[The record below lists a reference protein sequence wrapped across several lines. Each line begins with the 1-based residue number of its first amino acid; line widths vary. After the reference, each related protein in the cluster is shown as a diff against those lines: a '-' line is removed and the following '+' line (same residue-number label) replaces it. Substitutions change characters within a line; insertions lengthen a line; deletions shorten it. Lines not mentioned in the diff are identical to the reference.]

1 MGEMT
6 NSRTYRCAG
15 RKKAYVSVERC
26 FNKGWRADKLETIV
40 WGELAA
46 YLGNRDLI
54 IAEP

>member
-1 MGEMT
+1 MT